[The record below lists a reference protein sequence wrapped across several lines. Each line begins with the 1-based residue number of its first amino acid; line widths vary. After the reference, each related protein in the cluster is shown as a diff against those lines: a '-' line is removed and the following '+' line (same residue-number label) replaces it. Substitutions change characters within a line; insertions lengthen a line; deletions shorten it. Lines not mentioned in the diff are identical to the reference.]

1 MSFRVTINNI
11 KDHSAIVGVVGLGYV
26 GLPFAV
32 EKGKVGFS
40 VIGFDMDQNKVSQIN
55 KGKNY
60 IPDVN
65 DKELSSLVKNNK
77 IRATSDFS
85 QISDVDIIVIAV
97 PTPLKKNLIPD
108 LSYVKSATESITKR
122 LKKDI

>member
-1 MSFRVTINNI
+1 MSYKVTIKKI

-40 VIGFDMDQNKVSQIN
+40 VIGFDMDIEKVNQIN

-60 IPDVN
+60 IPDVKDN
-65 DKELSSLVKNNK
+65 ELSKLVRTKK
-77 IRATSDFS
+77 FKATDDFNQLS
-85 QISDVDIIVIAV
+85 KVDIIQE
-97 PTPLKKNLIPD
+97 
-108 LSYVKSATESITKR
+108 LSINGFGEP
-122 LKKDI
+122 

>member
-1 MSFRVTINNI
+1 MNYNDIIKKI

-40 VIGFDMDQNKVSQIN
+40 VIGFDMDDEKINQIN

-60 IPDVN
+60 IPDVKDN
-65 DKELSSLVKNNK
+65 ELSKLVKTKK
-77 IRATSDFS
+77 IRATNDFNELS
-85 QISDVDIIVIAV
+85 NVDIIVIAV

-108 LSYVKSATESITKR
+108 LSKIVSI
-122 LKKDI
+122 